1 MQASSTTGE
10 LHIKTGPVSNAV
22 DDFNETIRLKPD
34 YADVYNNR
42 GAYFKLR
49 RYQSAVKDFSEA
61 IRLKP
66 DYADAYNNRGGT
78 YFNLGNQKPGCYDAK
93 KACKMGN
100 CIALQWAKKRNYC
113 R

>member
-1 MQASSTTGE
+1 MGRYQS
-10 LHIKTGPVSNAV
+10 AV
-22 DDFNETIRLKPD
+22 DDFNEAIRLKPD
-34 YADVYNNR
+34 YADAYNNR
-42 GAYFKLR
+42 GGAYFKLR
-49 RYQSAVKDFSEA
+49 RYQLAVKDFNEA

-78 YFNLGNQKPGCYDAK
+78 YFNQGNKKPGCYDAQR
-93 KACKMGN
+93 ACKLGN